1 MEFAV
6 PAVLFL
12 LLHTTNYRMPESN
25 SQATRNS
32 MKSDGNPQIIATRI
46 SSSSS
51 SISISTYQQMQS
63 GIACKQNRAMRNK
76 TERRHHISFT
86 ASTIFDKGI

>member
-6 PAVLFL
+6 FALWFML
-12 LLHTTNYRMPESN
+12 LQTENYRMLESN
-25 SQATRNS
+25 L
-32 MKSDGNPQIIATRI
+32 KHHGNPQISPTRI

-51 SISISTYQQMQS
+51 SISISAYQQMQS
-63 GIACKQNRAMRNK
+63 GIACKQSRAMRNK
-76 TERRHHISFT
+76 TERQHHISFT